1 MAWGLPPRGISER
14 QRRAWANGGDNG
26 ETVGGNIVS
35 GLAQLGIPML
45 PDGSFFDPYSGRVQ
59 SRTSIGPNMTVNEQA
74 DHDSAMYAQKGRDA
88 ASGLMH
94 DTALRGLATPSN
106 LPEQSSIDKK
116 LGLVQ
121 PQHTAV
127 PNRDIVQSH
136 AGGKPYEE
144 YWDYGQV
151 EGPGGPRDDKAGVKR
166 LPASGDLAALSNGEA
181 VMTAK
186 AVESMNRD
194 LFGGDP
200 NGVEKYQLAV
210 DPQAGANQTDRR
222 ERTAAVGGKDALKEF
237 QTKNAQFFSGGK
249 VMKMKKVKK
258 RAGGSPLATL
268 DDGYESLKYNV
279 GEAIGPAVDAA
290 RSGLSKVGG
299 AINRAAIST
308 LTPSPKTVAEQPAA
322 AQEPVLR
329 DISIAPFETARK
341 NQEANMSALERR
353 MAEAELKG
361 GKPLKK
367 YKGGKKCA
375 GGSPL
380 LALGKSEP
388 VRKLEGGTPIQ
399 LDMFSGT
406 GRTPFNMNKRLA
418 KVRAA
423 QAMGGPAPQM
433 TIDRVPG
440 SASFVGPE
448 APVQPS
454 RFSGVRAAINAPVAP
469 AAPGW
474 MGKANYAGKAAGKYL
489 APIAAGLALGGRVA
503 GTDTDTYRKRH
514 GMELA
519 PGEDASLAGDIGLR
533 VLGAASDVPAAAVD
547 FATGLPMMVV
557 NELLGTDIQL
567 GDMTNEFLYGENGK
581 RTKDPL
587 EAMFNYRSGGGGST
601 KPNTGAPAQPAQTPA
616 EQQQSAVEQA
626 IAARRNATPEQER
639 TVQQAME
646 DKNLKDAGI
655 AQVGNTFVGGKYD
668 PQAEAITAMR
678 GRLRERE
685 NNMTNDVTSAY
696 NAWKAN
702 PNMITEQRYRA
713 LSGQQNAIGDQNA
726 MLGIQAS
733 APGSILHQL
742 MGMEPGMDDGS
753 GSGSG
758 SGSGKDGTGGKNG
771 GISQLSN
778 AVNSAK
784 ANERE
789 DTKLSAD
796 MSAKAVELAK
806 EFGVDPNDV
815 LQLWNTAGMSKEPGK
830 DVAMAKLLAS
840 VREGVTPNKLEI
852 APDFNDPVFLNEVA
866 DLSKKGRHGDL
877 EDLPVFDAYDAGGLP
892 AFFGAWKDKLSTNEK
907 VLSKD
912 RHIISADK
920 NLSEDATALALY
932 IAAQQKANAVK

>member
-1 MAWGLPPRGISER
+1 MGYGLPPRGISER
-14 QRRAWANGGDNG
+14 QRRAWIGGGGDG

-35 GLAQLGIPML
+35 GLAQLGTPML
-45 PDGSFFDPYSGRVQ
+45 PDGSFFNPYSSRMQ
-59 SRTSIGPNMTVNEQA
+59 SRTSVGPNMMVAPERDQEFA
-74 DHDSAMYAQKGRDA
+74 RFQQKGRDA

-94 DTALRGLATPSN
+94 DTALRGLANPSN
-106 LPEQSSIDKK
+106 VPEQSSLDKK
-116 LGLVQ
+116 LGIVQ

-210 DPQAGANQTDRR
+210 DPQAGANQTDRN
-222 ERTAAVGGKDALKEF
+222 ERTAAVGGNSALKDF
-237 QTKNAQFFSGGK
+237 QKKNAQFFSGGK
-249 VMKMKKVKK
+249 VMKTKKVKK
-258 RAGGSPLATL
+258 CAGGSPLAAL
-268 DDGYESLKYNV
+268 DDGYEALKYNV

-308 LTPSPKTVAEQPAA
+308 LTPNPKTVAEQPAA
-322 AQEPVLR
+322 AREPVLR
-329 DISIAPFETARK
+329 DIPIAPFETARK

-406 GRTPFNMNKRLA
+406 GRTPFNMDERLA

-454 RFSGVRAAINAPVAP
+454 RMERVVQGVKNYGVMPEKAASWTGKVANAGKVAGKI
-469 AAPGW
+469 AAP
-474 MGKANYAGKAAGKYL
+474 
-489 APIAAGLALGGRVA
+489 LALGASLGSRVY
-503 GTDTDTYRKRH
+503 GTDTDTYRKRF

-519 PGEDASLAGDIGLR
+519 PGEDASFLGDVGVR
-533 VLGAASDVPAAAVD
+533 TLGAASDVPAALAD
-547 FATGLPMMVV
+547 FLTFGFGGDFV
-557 NELLGTDIQL
+557 NK
-567 GDMTNEFLYGENGK
+567 LYGENGA
-581 RTKDPL
+581 TTQD
-587 EAMFNYRSGGGGST
+587 SGPT
-601 KPNTGAPAQPAQTPA
+601 QPNTGTPAQP
-616 EQQQSAVEQA
+616 EQPKSAVEQA
-626 IAARRNATPEQER
+626 IAARENATPEDEQ
-639 TVQQAME
+639 TVQTYLQQKRE
-646 DKNLKDAGI
+646 QEAGI
-655 AQVGNTFVGGKYD
+655 GRVGNTFFNTAPRND
-668 PQAEAITAMR
+668 QTEAITAMR

-702 PNMITEQRYRA
+702 PNMLTEQRYRA

-753 GSGSG
+753 GSGSSSG

-771 GISQLSN
+771 GINQLSN

-840 VREGVTPNKLEI
+840 VREGVTQNKQGI
-852 APDFNDPVFLNEVA
+852 APNFNDPVFLNEVA

-877 EDLPVFDAYDAGGLP
+877 EDISVFDAYDAGGLP

-920 NLSEDATALALY
+920 NLPEDATALALY